1 MTATVVKMGGSPK
14 GRTVG
19 RSTSAEDLS
28 TYSGKIGARIRKRR
42 EQLAITVEDFANKLG
57 VKLPTIYHW
66 EAGRNPVPVNL
77 LPDIAAALSTS
88 IHRLLPKE

>member
-1 MTATVVKMGGSPK
+1 MTAVAVKMAAHSK
-14 GRTVG
+14 GRSVG
-19 RSTSAEDLS
+19 RNTSAEDLS

-42 EQLAITVEDFANKLG
+42 EQLAITVEDFANTLG

-77 LPDIAAALSTS
+77 LPSIASALSTS
-88 IHRLLPKE
+88 VHRLLPKE